1 MVLIIAVILIV
12 TFVVASLAYLVLFR
26 GYTGRYILILALFLY
41 PVFFLSRF
49 SMALTFRFL
58 EQWYLGLE
66 LSMVG
71 LLFVMPLVKLL
82 STDSGMMR
90 MSYPIL
96 LLSSLVLVG
105 LISGI
110 VNGASLSEYGAA
122 VQAGFRWFVPFLVI
136 CVAIST
142 LPKTPHSN
150 ALWAIALLTT
160 TSILLY
166 KGYGALGLACAT
178 LIAYFLHTVW
188 QSVYL
193 RGILSRTG
201 NPPIL
206 REAQL

>member
-1 MVLIIAVILIV
+1 MILKISLFLIISLIGSAYLITFRDYTIRDLLVLI
-12 TFVVASLAYLVLFR
+12 LF
-26 GYTGRYILILALFLY
+26 FY
-41 PVFFLSRF
+41 PVYFLDRF
-49 SMALTFRFL
+49 GIALTFRFWG
-58 EQWYLGLE
+58 QWYLGFE
-66 LSMVG
+66 LFAAG
-71 LLFVMPLVKLL
+71 LLVFFLLVKFL
-82 STDSGMMR
+82 SPTSGKMR
-90 MSYPIL
+90 MFYPVL
-96 LLSSLVLVG
+96 LLTSLVLVG
-105 LISGI
+105 LVSGI
-110 VNGASLSEYGAA
+110 INGTSLSKYGAA

-142 LPKTPHSN
+142 LPKTPHSH

-166 KGYGALGLACAT
+166 KGYDALGLACAT